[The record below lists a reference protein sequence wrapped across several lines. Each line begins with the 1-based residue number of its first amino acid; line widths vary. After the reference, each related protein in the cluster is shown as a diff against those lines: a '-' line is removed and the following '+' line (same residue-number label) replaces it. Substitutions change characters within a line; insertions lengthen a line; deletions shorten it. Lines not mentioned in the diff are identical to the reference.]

1 MSFTNNWNAGVIT
14 SRTLKTVDYLE
25 TMNKIIPRKDI
36 IHAIQKTIP
45 EASPLGWRPRS
56 ELMMLIKMTLLQQRY
71 SLSDEGVEEN
81 IYDRYS
87 FQLFCDINIGEDK
100 IPDATTVCRFR
111 KHCNEHRL
119 NEKIFKII
127 NRKLEEKW
135 IICKTWT
142 IMDATIITASGSTKN
157 KAKSRDP
164 EMHSTKKWNN
174 YYFWAKAHIAVDD
187 QSWLATALEFT
198 AANVHDSDPIP
209 ELLHW
214 EEKRVYW
221 DSAYDS
227 KARKEE
233 FETKWIAFN
242 VNKRWKLS
250 PQDEFFNRFFSKTR
264 SKVEHVFGIIKDIR
278 WHRKVRYKWLM
289 KNCQQWYLLLWL
301 ANLYRVRRVLAS

>member
-45 EASPLGWRPRS
+45 EASPLGWRPRT
-56 ELMMLIKMTLLQQRY
+56 ELVMLIKMTLLQQWY
-71 SLSDEGVEEN
+71 SLSDEWVEEN

-111 KHCNEHRL
+111 KHCNEHKL

-174 YYFWAKAHIAVDD
+174 HYFWAKAHIAVDD

-198 AANVHDSDPIP
+198 AANIHDSNPIS

-221 DSAYDS
+221 
-227 KARKEE
+227 
-233 FETKWIAFN
+233 
-242 VNKRWKLS
+242 
-250 PQDEFFNRFFSKTR
+250 
-264 SKVEHVFGIIKDIR
+264 
-278 WHRKVRYKWLM
+278 
-289 KNCQQWYLLLWL
+289 
-301 ANLYRVRRVLAS
+301 